1 MENRKAEPGG
11 RADNRHR
18 LREILAV
25 FARHGI
31 LRGLTPVKLR
41 LIIQDLGPTFVK
53 LGQILSMRQDM
64 LPAEYCQELTL
75 LRADV
80 SPMPFGEVKEVV
92 EAEYGV
98 PMKSLFLSF
107 EETPLGSAS
116 IAQVHAAVL
125 RDGNEVAVKVQ
136 RPGVRDTMARDI
148 VLLRRA
154 AGILQR
160 AGAISAAVMALLS
173 DLTRE
178 QHRTK
183 AMAMIG
189 MTIGLSFAVAMVVG
203 PLLTRAF
210 GLSGLFLATGAMALV
225 GIVIVMFMVPRST
238 GTLQHRESGVAR
250 QALLPTLRHPD
261 LLRLDLGI
269 FVLHAM
275 LMSSFIALPLA
286 LVEKAGL
293 PKEQHW
299 WVYLTALLISF
310 FAMIPFIIYGEK
322 KRKMKRV
329 LLGAVVTLMLTELF
343 FWKFGDSLRALVIG
357 TVVFFTAF
365 NLLEASLPSLI
376 SKVSPAGGKGTA
388 MGVYSTS
395 QFLGSALGGILGG
408 WMFQHGGLSVVFLGC
423 AGLAALW
430 LAFAVTMRKPP
441 YLTSL
446 RLPLS
451 PEALRE
457 AGLAERL
464 KAVTGVTD
472 AVIVAEESAIYIKL
486 DTELLDRA
494 TLEQLVNPA
503 PTCEA

>member
-1 MENRKAEPGG
+1 MHDPHSERMSGAET
-11 RADNRHR
+11 RAASG
-18 LREILAV
+18 LALV
-25 FARHGI
+25 FAFRMLGMFMVLPVLATYGMDLAGATPALI
-31 LRGLTPVKLR
+31 GLAIGAYGLTQA
-41 LIIQDLGPTFVK
+41 IF
-53 LGQILSMRQDM
+53 QI
-64 LPAEYCQELTL
+64 
-75 LRADV
+75 
-80 SPMPFGEVKEVV
+80 PFGVISDRIGRRPVIYLGLIV
-92 EAEYGV
+92 FA
-98 PMKSLFLSF
+98 
-107 EETPLGSAS
+107 LGSVLAANADS
-116 IAQVHAAVL
+116 IW
-125 RDGNEVAVKVQ
+125 
-136 RPGVRDTMARDI
+136 GVI
-148 VLLRRA
+148 
-154 AGILQR
+154 AGRILQG

-203 PLLTRAF
+203 PLLTRGF
-210 GLSGLFLATGAMALV
+210 GLSGLFFATGGMALL
-225 GIVIVMFMVPRST
+225 GIFIVAFMVPRST
-238 GTLQHRESGVAR
+238 GPLQHRESGVAR
-250 QALLPTLRHPD
+250 QALLPTLKHPD

-275 LMSSFIALPLA
+275 LMSSFVALPLA

-329 LLGAVVTLMLTELF
+329 LLGAVSTLLLTELF
-343 FWKFGDSLRALVIG
+343 FWEFGDSLQALVIG

-408 WMFQHGGLSVVFLGC
+408 WLFQHGGLSVVFLGC

-430 LAFAVTMRKPP
+430 LAFAVTMREPP
-441 YLTSL
+441 YVTSL

-451 PEALRE
+451 PEAIRE
-457 AGLAERL
+457 AGLVERL
-464 KAVTGVTD
+464 KAVVGVTD
-472 AVIVAEESAIYIKL
+472 AVMVAEEAAIYIKL

-503 PTCEA
+503 RSACEA

>member
-1 MENRKAEPGG
+1 MHDPHSERMSSGET
-11 RADNRHR
+11 RAASG
-18 LREILAV
+18 LALV
-25 FARHGI
+25 FAFRMLGMFMVLPVLATYGMDLVGATPALI
-31 LRGLTPVKLR
+31 GLAIGAYGLTQAL
-41 LIIQDLGPTFVK
+41 F
-53 LGQILSMRQDM
+53 QI
-64 LPAEYCQELTL
+64 
-75 LRADV
+75 
-80 SPMPFGEVKEVV
+80 PFGVISDRIGRRPVIYLGLIV
-92 EAEYGV
+92 FA
-98 PMKSLFLSF
+98 
-107 EETPLGSAS
+107 LGSVLAANSDS
-116 IAQVHAAVL
+116 IWGVIAGRVL
-125 RDGNEVAVKVQ
+125 QG
-136 RPGVRDTMARDI
+136 
-148 VLLRRA
+148 
-154 AGILQR
+154 

-203 PLLTRAF
+203 PLLTSAF
-210 GLSGLFLATGAMALV
+210 GLSGLFLATAAMALV

-238 GTLQHRESGVAR
+238 GTLQHRESGVAK

-329 LLGAVVTLMLTELF
+329 LLGAVGTLMLTELF
-343 FWKFGDSLRALVIG
+343 FWQFGDSLRTLVIG

-408 WMFQHGGLSVVFLGC
+408 WLFQHGGLSVVFLGG

-430 LAFAVTMRKPP
+430 LAFAVTMREPP
-441 YLTSL
+441 YVTSL

>member
-1 MENRKAEPGG
+1 MHDPHSERMSSGET
-11 RADNRHR
+11 RAASG
-18 LREILAV
+18 LALV
-25 FARHGI
+25 FAFRMLGMFMVLPVLATYGMDLAGATPALI
-31 LRGLTPVKLR
+31 GLAIGAYGLTQAL
-41 LIIQDLGPTFVK
+41 F
-53 LGQILSMRQDM
+53 QI
-64 LPAEYCQELTL
+64 
-75 LRADV
+75 
-80 SPMPFGEVKEVV
+80 PFGVISDRIGRRPVIYLGLIV
-92 EAEYGV
+92 FA
-98 PMKSLFLSF
+98 
-107 EETPLGSAS
+107 LGSVLAANSDS
-116 IAQVHAAVL
+116 IW
-125 RDGNEVAVKVQ
+125 
-136 RPGVRDTMARDI
+136 GVI
-148 VLLRRA
+148 
-154 AGILQR
+154 AGRILQG

-203 PLLTRAF
+203 PLLTSAF
-210 GLSGLFLATGAMALV
+210 GLSGLFLATAAMALV

-238 GTLQHRESGVAR
+238 GTLQHRESGVAK

-329 LLGAVVTLMLTELF
+329 LLGAVGTLMLTELF
-343 FWKFGDSLRALVIG
+343 FWQFGDSLRTLVIA

-408 WMFQHGGLSVVFLGC
+408 WLFQHGGLSVVFLGG

-430 LAFAVTMRKPP
+430 LAFAVTMREPP
-441 YLTSL
+441 YVTSL

-472 AVIVAEESAIYIKL
+472 AVVVAEEAAIYIKL

>member
-1 MENRKAEPGG
+1 MHDPHSERMSSGET
-11 RADNRHR
+11 RAASG
-18 LREILAV
+18 LALV
-25 FARHGI
+25 FAFRMLGMFMVLPVLATYGMDLVGATPALI
-31 LRGLTPVKLR
+31 GLAIGAYGLTQAL
-41 LIIQDLGPTFVK
+41 F
-53 LGQILSMRQDM
+53 QI
-64 LPAEYCQELTL
+64 
-75 LRADV
+75 
-80 SPMPFGEVKEVV
+80 PFGVISDRIGRRPVIYLGLIV
-92 EAEYGV
+92 FA
-98 PMKSLFLSF
+98 
-107 EETPLGSAS
+107 LGSVLAANSDS
-116 IAQVHAAVL
+116 IWGVIAGRVL
-125 RDGNEVAVKVQ
+125 QG
-136 RPGVRDTMARDI
+136 
-148 VLLRRA
+148 
-154 AGILQR
+154 

-203 PLLTRAF
+203 PLLTSAF
-210 GLSGLFLATGAMALV
+210 GLSGLFLATAAMALV

-238 GTLQHRESGVAR
+238 GTLQHRESGVAK

-329 LLGAVVTLMLTELF
+329 LLGAVGTLMLTELF
-343 FWKFGDSLRALVIG
+343 FWQFGDSLRTLVIG

-408 WMFQHGGLSVVFLGC
+408 WLFQHGGLSVVFLGG

-430 LAFAVTMRKPP
+430 LAFAVTMREPP
-441 YLTSL
+441 YVTSL

-472 AVIVAEESAIYIKL
+472 AVVVAEEAAIYIKL

>member
-1 MENRKAEPGG
+1 MHDPHSERMSSGET
-11 RADNRHR
+11 RAASG
-18 LREILAV
+18 LALV
-25 FARHGI
+25 FAFRMLGMFMVLPVLATYGMDLAGATPALI
-31 LRGLTPVKLR
+31 GLAIGAYGLTQA
-41 LIIQDLGPTFVK
+41 IF
-53 LGQILSMRQDM
+53 QI
-64 LPAEYCQELTL
+64 
-75 LRADV
+75 
-80 SPMPFGEVKEVV
+80 PFGMISDRIGRRPVIYLGLIVF
-92 EAEYGV
+92 A
-98 PMKSLFLSF
+98 
-107 EETPLGSAS
+107 LGSVLAANSDS
-116 IAQVHAAVL
+116 IWGVIAGRVL
-125 RDGNEVAVKVQ
+125 QG
-136 RPGVRDTMARDI
+136 
-148 VLLRRA
+148 
-154 AGILQR
+154 

-210 GLSGLFLATGAMALV
+210 GLSGLFLATGAMALC

-238 GTLQHRESGVAR
+238 GTLQHRESGVAK

-408 WMFQHGGLSVVFLGC
+408 WLFQHGGLSVVFLGG

-430 LAFAVTMRKPP
+430 LAFAVTMREPP
-441 YLTSL
+441 YVTSL

-472 AVIVAEESAIYIKL
+472 AVVVAEEAAIYIKL

>member
-1 MENRKAEPGG
+1 MHDPHSERMSGAET
-11 RADNRHR
+11 RAASG
-18 LREILAV
+18 LALV
-25 FARHGI
+25 FAFRMLGMFMVLPVLATYGMDLAGATPALI
-31 LRGLTPVKLR
+31 GLAIGAYGLTQA
-41 LIIQDLGPTFVK
+41 IF
-53 LGQILSMRQDM
+53 QI
-64 LPAEYCQELTL
+64 
-75 LRADV
+75 
-80 SPMPFGEVKEVV
+80 PFGIISDRIGRRPVIYLGLIVF
-92 EAEYGV
+92 A
-98 PMKSLFLSF
+98 
-107 EETPLGSAS
+107 LGSVLAANADS
-116 IAQVHAAVL
+116 IW
-125 RDGNEVAVKVQ
+125 
-136 RPGVRDTMARDI
+136 GVI
-148 VLLRRA
+148 
-154 AGILQR
+154 AGRILQG

-203 PLLTRAF
+203 PLLTRSF
-210 GLSGLFLATGAMALV
+210 GLSGLFFATGGMALL
-225 GIVIVMFMVPRST
+225 GIFIVAFMVPRST
-238 GTLQHRESGVAR
+238 GPLQHRESGVAR
-250 QALLPTLRHPD
+250 QALLLTLKHPD

-275 LMSSFIALPLA
+275 LMSSFVALPLA

-329 LLGAVVTLMLTELF
+329 LLGAVSTLLLTELF
-343 FWKFGDSLRALVIG
+343 FWEFGDSLQALVIG

-408 WMFQHGGLSVVFLGC
+408 WLFQHGGLSVVFLGC

-430 LAFAVTMRKPP
+430 LAFAVTMREPP
-441 YLTSL
+441 YVTSL

-451 PEALRE
+451 PEAIRE
-457 AGLAERL
+457 AGLVERL
-464 KAVTGVTD
+464 KAVVGVTD
-472 AVIVAEESAIYIKL
+472 AVMVAEEAAIYIKL

-503 PTCEA
+503 RSACEA

>member
-1 MENRKAEPGG
+1 MHDPHSERMSGG
-11 RADNRHR
+11 
-18 LREILAV
+18 
-25 FARHGI
+25 
-31 LRGLTPVKLR
+31 
-41 LIIQDLGPTFVK
+41 
-53 LGQILSMRQDM
+53 
-64 LPAEYCQELTL
+64 
-75 LRADV
+75 
-80 SPMPFGEVKEVV
+80 
-92 EAEYGV
+92 
-98 PMKSLFLSF
+98 
-107 EETPLGSAS
+107 ET
-116 IAQVHAAVL
+116 
-125 RDGNEVAVKVQ
+125 
-136 RPGVRDTMARDI
+136 
-148 VLLRRA
+148 RA
-154 AGILQR
+154 AGGLALVFAFRMLGMFMVLPVLATYGMDLAGASPALIGLAIGAYGLTQAVLQIPFGILSDRIGRRPVIYFGLIIFALGSVLAANADSIWGIIAGRILQG

-189 MTIGLSFAVAMVVG
+189 MTIGLSFAIAMVVG
-203 PLLTRAF
+203 PLLTSAF
-210 GLSGLFLATGAMALV
+210 GLSGLFLATGGMALIGV
-225 GIVIVMFMVPRST
+225 FIVAVVVPKNT

-250 QALLPTLRHPD
+250 KALGPTLRHPD

-275 LMSSFIALPLA
+275 LMSSFVALPLA
-286 LVEKAGL
+286 LVAKAGL

-322 KRKMKRV
+322 KRQMKRV
-329 LLGAVVTLMLTELF
+329 LIGAVTVLMLTELF
-343 FWKFGDSLRALVIG
+343 FWAFGDTLRALVLG
-357 TVVFFTAF
+357 TVVFFIAF

-395 QFLGSALGGILGG
+395 QFLGSAAGGILGG
-408 WMFQHGGLSVVFLGC
+408 WLFQHGGLSVVFLGG

-430 LAFAVTMRKPP
+430 LTFAVTMREPP
-441 YLTSL
+441 YVTSL

-451 PEALRE
+451 PEAQRD

-464 KAVTGVTD
+464 KAVNGVTD
-472 AVIVAEESAIYIKL
+472 AVVVAEEAAIYIKL

-494 TLEQLVNPA
+494 SLERMVNPA
-503 PTCEA
+503 TEACEA

>member
-1 MENRKAEPGG
+1 MHDPHSERMSGSET
-11 RADNRHR
+11 RAASGLALVFAFRMLGMFMVLPVLATYGMD
-18 LREILAV
+18 LAGATPTLIGLAIGAYGLTQAV
-25 FARHGI
+25 F
-31 LRGLTPVKLR
+31 
-41 LIIQDLGPTFVK
+41 
-53 LGQILSMRQDM
+53 QI
-64 LPAEYCQELTL
+64 
-75 LRADV
+75 
-80 SPMPFGEVKEVV
+80 PFGIISDRIGRRPVIYLGLIVF
-92 EAEYGV
+92 A
-98 PMKSLFLSF
+98 
-107 EETPLGSAS
+107 LGSVLAANADS
-116 IAQVHAAVL
+116 IW
-125 RDGNEVAVKVQ
+125 
-136 RPGVRDTMARDI
+136 GVI
-148 VLLRRA
+148 
-154 AGILQR
+154 AGRILQG

-203 PLLTRAF
+203 PLLTRSF

-225 GIVIVMFMVPRST
+225 GILIIAFMVPRSA
-238 GTLQHRESGVAR
+238 GPLQHRESGVAR
-250 QALLPTLRHPD
+250 QALIPTLKHPD

-275 LMSSFIALPLA
+275 LMSSFVALPLA

-329 LLGAVVTLMLTELF
+329 LLGAVSTLLLTELF
-343 FWKFGDSLRALVIG
+343 FWEFGDSLRALVIG

-408 WMFQHGGLSVVFLGC
+408 WLFQHGGLSVVFLGC

-430 LAFAVTMRKPP
+430 LGFAVTMREPP
-441 YLTSL
+441 YVTSL

-451 PEALRE
+451 PEAIRE
-457 AGLAERL
+457 AGLVERL
-464 KAVTGVTD
+464 KAVAGVTD
-472 AVIVAEESAIYIKL
+472 AVVVAEEAAIYIKL

-494 TLEQLVNPA
+494 TLEQLVNSA
-503 PTCEA
+503 PSPREA

>member
-1 MENRKAEPGG
+1 MHDPHSERMSSGET
-11 RADNRHR
+11 RAASG
-18 LREILAV
+18 LALV
-25 FARHGI
+25 FAFRMLGMFMVLPVLATYGMDLAGATPALI
-31 LRGLTPVKLR
+31 GLAIGAYGLTQA
-41 LIIQDLGPTFVK
+41 IF
-53 LGQILSMRQDM
+53 QI
-64 LPAEYCQELTL
+64 
-75 LRADV
+75 
-80 SPMPFGEVKEVV
+80 PFGVISDRIGRRPVIYLGLIV
-92 EAEYGV
+92 FA
-98 PMKSLFLSF
+98 
-107 EETPLGSAS
+107 LGSVLAANSDS
-116 IAQVHAAVL
+116 IW
-125 RDGNEVAVKVQ
+125 
-136 RPGVRDTMARDI
+136 GVI
-148 VLLRRA
+148 
-154 AGILQR
+154 AGRILQG

-210 GLSGLFLATGAMALV
+210 GLSGLFLATGAMALC

-238 GTLQHRESGVAR
+238 GTLQHRESGVAK

-343 FWKFGDSLRALVIG
+343 FWKFGDSLRTLVIG

-395 QFLGSALGGILGG
+395 QFLGSALGGVLGG
-408 WMFQHGGLSVVFLGC
+408 WLFQHGGLSVVFLGG

-430 LAFAVTMRKPP
+430 LAFAVTMREPP
-441 YLTSL
+441 YVTSL

-464 KAVTGVTD
+464 KAVNGVTD
-472 AVIVAEESAIYIKL
+472 AVIVAEEAAIYIKL

>member
-1 MENRKAEPGG
+1 MHDPHSERMSSGET
-11 RADNRHR
+11 RAASG
-18 LREILAV
+18 LALV
-25 FARHGI
+25 FAFRMLGMFMVLPVLATYGMDLAGATPALI
-31 LRGLTPVKLR
+31 GLAIGAYGLTQA
-41 LIIQDLGPTFVK
+41 IF
-53 LGQILSMRQDM
+53 QI
-64 LPAEYCQELTL
+64 
-75 LRADV
+75 
-80 SPMPFGEVKEVV
+80 PFGIISDRIGRRPVIYLGLIVF
-92 EAEYGV
+92 A
-98 PMKSLFLSF
+98 
-107 EETPLGSAS
+107 LGSVLAANADS
-116 IAQVHAAVL
+116 IW
-125 RDGNEVAVKVQ
+125 
-136 RPGVRDTMARDI
+136 GVI
-148 VLLRRA
+148 
-154 AGILQR
+154 AGRILQG

-225 GIVIVMFMVPRST
+225 GILIVAVIVPRST
-238 GTLQHRESGVAR
+238 GPLQHRESGVAR
-250 QALLPTLRHPD
+250 QALVPTLKHPD

-275 LMSSFIALPLA
+275 LMSSFVALPLA

-299 WVYLTALLISF
+299 WVYLTALVISF

-322 KRKMKRV
+322 RRKMKRV

-343 FWKFGDSLRALVIG
+343 FWQFGDSLRALVIG

-408 WMFQHGGLSVVFLGC
+408 WLFQHGGLSVVFLGC
-423 AGLAALW
+423 AALAALW
-430 LAFAVTMRKPP
+430 LAFAVTMREPP
-441 YLTSL
+441 YVTSL

-451 PEALRE
+451 PEAIRE

-464 KAVTGVTD
+464 RAVVGVTD
-472 AVIVAEESAIYIKL
+472 AVVVADEAAVYIKL

-494 TLEQLVNPA
+494 TLERLVNNPA
-503 PTCEA
+503 PAACEA

>member
-1 MENRKAEPGG
+1 MHDPHSERMSGG
-11 RADNRHR
+11 
-18 LREILAV
+18 
-25 FARHGI
+25 
-31 LRGLTPVKLR
+31 
-41 LIIQDLGPTFVK
+41 
-53 LGQILSMRQDM
+53 
-64 LPAEYCQELTL
+64 
-75 LRADV
+75 
-80 SPMPFGEVKEVV
+80 
-92 EAEYGV
+92 
-98 PMKSLFLSF
+98 
-107 EETPLGSAS
+107 ET
-116 IAQVHAAVL
+116 
-125 RDGNEVAVKVQ
+125 
-136 RPGVRDTMARDI
+136 
-148 VLLRRA
+148 RA
-154 AGILQR
+154 AGGLALVFAFRMLGMFMVLPVLATYGMDLAGASPALIGLAIGAYGLTQAVLQIPFGILSDRIGRRPVIYFGLIIFALGSVLAANADSIWGIIAGRILQG

-189 MTIGLSFAVAMVVG
+189 MTIGLSFAIAMVVG
-203 PLLTRAF
+203 PLLTSAF
-210 GLSGLFLATGAMALV
+210 GLSGLFLATGGMALIGV
-225 GIVIVMFMVPRST
+225 FIVAVVVPKNT

-250 QALLPTLRHPD
+250 KALGPTLRHPD

-275 LMSSFIALPLA
+275 LMSSFVALPLA

-322 KRKMKRV
+322 KRQMKRV
-329 LLGAVVTLMLTELF
+329 LIGAVTVLMLTELF
-343 FWKFGDSLRALVIG
+343 FWAFGDTLRALVIG
-357 TVVFFTAF
+357 TVVFFIAF

-395 QFLGSALGGILGG
+395 QFLGSAAGGILGG
-408 WMFQHGGLSVVFLGC
+408 WLFQHGGLSVVFLGG

-430 LAFAVTMRKPP
+430 LTFAVTMREPP
-441 YLTSL
+441 YVTSL

-451 PEALRE
+451 PEAQRD

-464 KAVTGVTD
+464 KAVNGVTD
-472 AVIVAEESAIYIKL
+472 AVVVAEEAAIYIKL

-494 TLEQLVNPA
+494 SLERMVNPA
-503 PTCEA
+503 TEACEA

>member
-1 MENRKAEPGG
+1 MHDPHSERMSGAET
-11 RADNRHR
+11 RAASG
-18 LREILAV
+18 LALV
-25 FARHGI
+25 FAFRMLGMFMVLPVLATYGMDLAGATPALI
-31 LRGLTPVKLR
+31 GLAIGAYGLTQA
-41 LIIQDLGPTFVK
+41 IF
-53 LGQILSMRQDM
+53 QI
-64 LPAEYCQELTL
+64 
-75 LRADV
+75 
-80 SPMPFGEVKEVV
+80 PFGIISDRIGRRPVIYLGLIVF
-92 EAEYGV
+92 A
-98 PMKSLFLSF
+98 
-107 EETPLGSAS
+107 LGSVLAANADS
-116 IAQVHAAVL
+116 IW
-125 RDGNEVAVKVQ
+125 
-136 RPGVRDTMARDI
+136 GVI
-148 VLLRRA
+148 
-154 AGILQR
+154 AGRILQG

-203 PLLTRAF
+203 PLLTRSF
-210 GLSGLFLATGAMALV
+210 GLSGLFFATGGMALL
-225 GIVIVMFMVPRST
+225 GIFIVAFMVPRST
-238 GTLQHRESGVAR
+238 GPLQHRESGVAR
-250 QALLPTLRHPD
+250 QALLPTLKHPD

-275 LMSSFIALPLA
+275 LMSSFVALPLA

-293 PKEQHW
+293 SKEQHW

-329 LLGAVVTLMLTELF
+329 LLGAVSTLLLTELF
-343 FWKFGDSLRALVIG
+343 FWEFGDSLQALVIG

-408 WMFQHGGLSVVFLGC
+408 WLFQHGGLSVVFLGC

-430 LAFAVTMRKPP
+430 LAFAVTMREPP
-441 YLTSL
+441 YVTSL

-451 PEALRE
+451 PEAIRE
-457 AGLAERL
+457 AGLVERL
-464 KAVTGVTD
+464 KAVVGVTD
-472 AVIVAEESAIYIKL
+472 AVMVAEEAAIYIKL

-503 PTCEA
+503 RSACEA